1 VTELGQTPTQ
11 GPVQV
16 PPTEREAI
24 GAGLYTTWEAVY
36 RENVVAV
43 YRLLFRHVGNQ
54 QDAEDLTEEV
64 FLAALPRLRLPSR
77 VREVR
82 GYLAACVRT
91 AAADHWRR
99 HYAAPPGLPFLDLAS
114 SHALE
119 REEGDAAA
127 RVSRLLGM
135 LPERMRAILELRF
148 LRGYSVRQAAA
159 ELGVTV
165 TNAKVMQH
173 RALKLAAERAREM
186 EP

>member
-1 VTELGQTPTQ
+1 VTELSEQSTRDATPTA
-11 GPVQV
+11 
-16 PPTEREAI
+16 EE
-24 GAGLYTTWEAVY
+24 GAATYSTWEAVY

-43 YRLLFRHVGNQ
+43 YRLLFRHVGNR

-64 FLAALPRLRLPSR
+64 FLAALPRLRLPAL

-99 HYAAPPGLPFLDLAS
+99 HYAAPPGLPFRDLAS
-114 SHALE
+114 SHSLE

-127 RVSRLLGM
+127 RVSRLLAL

-148 LRGYSVRQAAA
+148 LRGYTVRQAAA

-173 RALKLAAERAREM
+173 RALRLAAERAREM